1 MRGRWFLLAA
11 PCEVSRTW
19 ILWPTGPLGNSR
31 DGFNGACVSF
41 CPCRQNDSLKVFT
54 EQRKEGQAS
63 ESTFAGPLRS
73 GWPVHFASEEAVLR
87 LRGRHAIGKQMIE
100 VSRQRAE
107 VRGSD
112 DYVAELSVLN
122 CVERTAGMIL
132 LSESQFAIVPG
143 SRATRKQCASHR
155 SIP

>member
-1 MRGRWFLLAA
+1 
-11 PCEVSRTW
+11 
-19 ILWPTGPLGNSR
+19 
-31 DGFNGACVSF
+31 
-41 CPCRQNDSLKVFT
+41 
-54 EQRKEGQAS
+54 
-63 ESTFAGPLRS
+63 
-73 GWPVHFASEEAVLR
+73 
-87 LRGRHAIGKQMIE
+87 MIE